1 MNQIIKKIKEKREF
15 SELPDSIVEKAA
27 EISNWDIKET
37 RALLRKY
44 FGVFLTN
51 KILKP
56 KDISDYESIL
66 KSHISSKYRNYK
78 GLYGKIFE
86 NKNYA
91 SIIDLGAGLNGF
103 SIKELQIASKAK
115 NYCGIEASGQLVEI
129 TNQFFEKHSK
139 DFNAH
144 CITLDLFETEKIV
157 NIINDTL
164 EPKMIFMF
172 QIIDALEGI
181 EKNFSKGLL
190 LKISKTLNK
199 KDKIT
204 ISYSLSSIGKGKKF
218 TAQRKWLT
226 EFLKQNFTIEKDFE
240 MFDERFLII
249 SNK

>member
-15 SELPDSIVEKAA
+15 SKLPDSIVEKAA
-27 EISNWDIKET
+27 EISSWDIKET

-78 GLYGKIFE
+78 SLYEKIFE

-129 TNQFFEKHSK
+129 TNQFFEKHTK

-144 CITLDLFETEKIV
+144 CITLDLFETEKILK
-157 NIINDTL
+157 IINDAK
-164 EPKMIFMF
+164 EPKMILIF
-172 QIIDALEGI
+172 QVIDALEGI
-181 EKNFSKGLL
+181 KKNSSKELL
-190 LKISKTLNK
+190 LEISKKISSN
-199 KDKIT
+199 DQIT

-218 TAQRKWLT
+218 TAQRKWLVD
-226 EFLKQNFTIEKDFE
+226 FLKENFTIKKDFE
-240 MFDERFLII
+240 MFGERFLII